1 MNTAANPHN
10 PQNPHNTQNKSFKSS
25 DAAAIGKRLQSELMS
40 LMMAKVPGV
49 SAFPEAENLLK

>member
-1 MNTAANPHN
+1 MNTAAY
-10 PQNPHNTQNKSFKSS
+10 PHNTQNKSLKSG
-25 DAAAIGKRLQSELMS
+25 DAVAVGKRLQSELMS